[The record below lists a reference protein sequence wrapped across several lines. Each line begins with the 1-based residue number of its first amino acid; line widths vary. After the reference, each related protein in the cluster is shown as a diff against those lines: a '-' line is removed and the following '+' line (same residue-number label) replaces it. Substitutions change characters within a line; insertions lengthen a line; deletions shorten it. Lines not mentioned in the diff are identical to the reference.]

1 MANEE
6 SDVDQQ
12 FQKDLERAQA
22 LSLESLALEQYRNL
36 RRLQE
41 TDISSNVNIKSNRSS
56 SGRISQILF
65 K

>member
-6 SDVDQQ
+6 NDVEQQ

-41 TDISSNVNIKSNRSS
+41 TSISSSVSTKSNRSS
-56 SGRISQILF
+56 SGR
-65 K
+65 